1 MQIFLS
7 DYPTIGATLRR
18 SRQAKRLSLRISSLD
33 GRITITGPHFVPEST
48 FQDFLDSKAEWIL
61 SNHKHIERIIVVDG
75 ASVPVLGKPHGIR
88 TTNMHKISV
97 VDDQILVPRR
107 SSSIGAQVKGF
118 LKSLACDHLAQAS
131 DHYAQRLGHSYQ
143 SLRLRDTRSRWGS
156 CSSDGHLMYSWRL
169 VMAPRDVL
177 NYVAAHEV
185 AHLVEMNHSKSFW
198 SVVHYIYGDY
208 EQPRDWL
215 RTSGNQLHRYD
226 FNS

>member
-33 GRITITGPHFVPEST
+33 GRITITGPHFVPKST

-61 SNHKHIERIIVVDG
+61 ANHKHIERIIVDDG
-75 ASVPVLGKPHGIR
+75 ASVPMLGKPHVIR
-88 TTNMHKISV
+88 TTNMRKISV
-97 VDDQILVPRR
+97 VDDQILVPQHR
-107 SSSIGAQVKGF
+107 SSIGAQVKGV
-118 LKSLACDHLAQAS
+118 LKSLARDHLAQAS

-143 SLRLRDTRSRWGS
+143 GLRLRDTRSRWGS
-156 CSSDGHLMYSWRL
+156 CSSDGYLMYSWRL

-185 AHLVEMNHSKSFW
+185 AHLVEMNHAKSFW
-198 SVVHYIYGDY
+198 SVVHDIFGDY
-208 EQPRDWL
+208 EQPRNWL

>member
-33 GRITITGPHFVPEST
+33 GRITITGPRFIPEGT
-48 FQDFLDSKAEWIL
+48 FQDFLDSKADWIL
-61 SNHKHIERIIVVDG
+61 ANHKDIERIIVNDG
-75 ASVPVLGKPHGIR
+75 ASVPVLGKPHAIKSTNIR
-88 TTNMHKISV
+88 KISV
-97 VDDQILVPRR
+97 VYDQILVPRR
-107 SSSIGAQVKGF
+107 SSSVGAQVKGF
-118 LKSLACDHLAQAS
+118 LKSLARDHLAQAS

-143 SLRLRDTRSRWGS
+143 GLRLRDTRSRWGS

-198 SVVHYIYGDY
+198 AVVQDIYGDY
-208 EQPRDWL
+208 GQSRDWL

>member
-18 SRQAKRLSLRISSLD
+18 SSQAKRLSLRISSLD

-61 SNHKHIERIIVVDG
+61 ANHKHIERIIVDDG
-75 ASVPVLGKPHGIR
+75 ASVPVLGKPHVIR
-88 TTNMHKISV
+88 TTNMRKISV
-97 VDDQILVPRR
+97 VDDQILVPQHR
-107 SSSIGAQVKGF
+107 SSIGAQVKGV
-118 LKSLACDHLAQAS
+118 LKSLARDHLAQAS
-131 DHYAQRLGHSYQ
+131 DHYAQSLGHSYQ
-143 SLRLRDTRSRWGS
+143 GLRLRDTRSRWGS
-156 CSSDGHLMYSWRL
+156 CSSDGYLMYSWRL

-185 AHLVEMNHSKSFW
+185 AHLVEMNHAKSFW
-198 SVVHYIYGDY
+198 SVVHDIFGDY
-208 EQPRDWL
+208 EQPRNWL

>member
-61 SNHKHIERIIVVDG
+61 ANHKHIERIIVDDG
-75 ASVPVLGKPHGIR
+75 ASVPVLGKPHVIG
-88 TTNMHKISV
+88 TTNMRKISV
-97 VDDQILVPRR
+97 VDDQILVPQHR
-107 SSSIGAQVKGF
+107 SSIGAQVQGV
-118 LKSLACDHLAQAS
+118 LKSLARDHLAQAS
-131 DHYAQRLGHSYQ
+131 DRYAQRLGHSYQ

-169 VMAPRDVL
+169 VMAPRGVL

-198 SVVHYIYGDY
+198 SVVYDIYGDY

>member
-7 DYPTIGATLRR
+7 NYPTIGATLRR

-33 GRITITGPHFVPEST
+33 GRVTITGPHFVPEST

-61 SNHKHIERIIVVDG
+61 SNHKHIERIIVLDG

-97 VDDQILVPRR
+97 VDDHILVPRR

-118 LKSLACDHLAQAS
+118 LKSLARDHLAQAS

-169 VMAPRDVL
+169 VMAPCDVL

-198 SVVHYIYGDY
+198 SVVHDIYGDY

>member
-7 DYPTIGATLRR
+7 YYPTIGATLRR

-61 SNHKHIERIIVVDG
+61 ANHKHIERIIVDDG
-75 ASVPVLGKPHGIR
+75 AYVPVLGKPRVIR
-88 TTNMHKISV
+88 TTNMPKISV
-97 VDDQILVPRR
+97 LDDQILVPQRR
-107 SSSIGAQVKGF
+107 SHIGAQVKGF
-118 LKSLACDHLAQAS
+118 LKSLARDHLAQAS

-143 SLRLRDTRSRWGS
+143 GLRLRDTRSRWGS

-169 VMAPRDVL
+169 VMAPRVVL

-198 SVVHYIYGDY
+198 SVVHDIYGDY

-215 RTSGNQLHRYD
+215 RTSGNQLHLYD

>member
-75 ASVPVLGKPHGIR
+75 VSVPVLGEPHGIR

-97 VDDQILVPRR
+97 EDDQILVPRR

-143 SLRLRDTRSRWGS
+143 GLRLRDTRSRWGS

-198 SVVHYIYGDY
+198 SVVHDIYGDY

-215 RTSGNQLHRYD
+215 RTSGNQLHRYN
-226 FNS
+226 FIS

>member
-7 DYPTIGATLRR
+7 DHPAIGATLRR

-61 SNHKHIERIIVVDG
+61 ANHKHIERIMIDDG
-75 ASVPVLGKPHGIR
+75 ASVPVLGKPQLIR
-88 TTNMHKISV
+88 ITKMRKISV
-97 VDDQILVPRR
+97 VDDQILVPQPR
-107 SSSIGAQVKGF
+107 SNIGAQVKGF
-118 LKSLACDHLAQAS
+118 LKSLARDHLAQAS
-131 DHYAQRLGHSYQ
+131 DHYAQRIGHSYQ
-143 SLRLRDTRSRWGS
+143 GLRLRDTRSRWGS

-198 SVVHYIYGDY
+198 AVVQDIYGDY
-208 EQPRDWL
+208 GPPRDWL

>member
-7 DYPTIGATLRR
+7 NYPTIGATLRR

-48 FQDFLDSKAEWIL
+48 FQNFLDSKTEWIL
-61 SNHKHIERIIVVDG
+61 ANHKHIERVIINDG
-75 ASVPVLGKPHGIR
+75 ATVPVLGKLHVIK
-88 TTNMHKISV
+88 TTNMRKISV

-107 SSSIGAQVKGF
+107 SSSIGAQVKGL
-118 LKSLACDHLAQAS
+118 LKSLARDHLAQAS

-143 SLRLRDTRSRWGS
+143 GLRLRDTRSRWGS

-185 AHLVEMNHSKSFW
+185 AHLDEMNHSKSFW
-198 SVVHYIYGDY
+198 AVVHDIYGDY
-208 EQPRDWL
+208 EQPRNWL

>member
-61 SNHKHIERIIVVDG
+61 ANHKHIERIIVDDG
-75 ASVPVLGKPHGIR
+75 ASVPVLGKPHVIR
-88 TTNMHKISV
+88 ITNMHKISV
-97 VDDQILVPRR
+97 VDDQILVPQHR
-107 SSSIGAQVKGF
+107 SSIGAQVKGV
-118 LKSLACDHLAQAS
+118 LKSLARDHLAQAS
-131 DHYAQRLGHSYQ
+131 DHYAQRLGYSYQ
-143 SLRLRDTRSRWGS
+143 GLRLRDTRSRWGS

-198 SVVHYIYGDY
+198 AVVHDIYGDY

>member
-75 ASVPVLGKPHGIR
+75 ASVPVLGKPHEIR
-88 TTNMHKISV
+88 TTNMHKISF

-107 SSSIGAQVKGF
+107 GSSIGAKVKGY
-118 LKSLACDHLAQAS
+118 LKSLARDHLAQAS
-131 DHYAQRLGHSYQ
+131 DHYAQRLGYSYQ
-143 SLRLRDTRSRWGS
+143 GLRLRDTRSRWGS
-156 CSSDGHLMYSWRL
+156 CSSGGHLMYSWRL

-185 AHLVEMNHSKSFW
+185 AHLVEKNHSKSFW
-198 SVVHYIYGDY
+198 SVVHDIYGDY
-208 EQPRDWL
+208 EQPRYWL